1 MCSRDELCTSRTWA
15 MCVQRFFYIDC
26 LDITP
31 YFYCILGH
39 GRITP
44 AASTVDLQ
52 YGEKSKQS
60 QLNTL
65 EDVEVV
71 NEELGEAEIA
81 GKKNLIPRT
90 R

>member
-1 MCSRDELCTSRTWA
+1 M
-15 MCVQRFFYIDC
+15 I
-26 LDITP
+26 
-31 YFYCILGH
+31 ILGR

-71 NEELGEAEIA
+71 NEELRETEIV
-81 GKKNLIPRT
+81 GKKNIIPRT